1 MLVDHIQDDTKVA
14 GMIETKDIQNDTA
27 LHLACESGVVSIV
40 SYLVAK
46 GADLLALRL
55 GDVSAI
61 HVAARY
67 GFVDIAGELLRPGQD
82 IVVNR
87 VDYKQQTPLHY
98 AAAHNTVEMI
108 ELLFDK

>member
-14 GMIETKDIQNDTA
+14 WMIETRDIQKNTA

-55 GDVSAI
+55 GDVAAI

-87 VDYKQQTPLHY
+87 VDYKQQTPRGGG
-98 AAAHNTVEMI
+98 
-108 ELLFDK
+108 